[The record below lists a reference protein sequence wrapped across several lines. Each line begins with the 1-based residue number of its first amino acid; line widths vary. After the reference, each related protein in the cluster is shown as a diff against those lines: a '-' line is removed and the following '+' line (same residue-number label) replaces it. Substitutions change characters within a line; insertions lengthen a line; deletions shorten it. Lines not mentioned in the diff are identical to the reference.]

1 MFCSEC
7 GNAVDEGVA
16 FCPGCGAKIEEAQTV
31 STVSISNPKVEK
43 TMEPKNGFF
52 ASLFD
57 FSFSRFITTK
67 IIKVLYGIGVVVAV
81 LGAGAAI
88 LLPVFKG
95 YSSEGG
101 KFLALILFPLLA
113 LLGIIITRVW
123 LEIIIVMFRIAEHTG
138 EIAMQGRRKS

>member
-1 MFCSEC
+1 MFCSNC
-7 GNAVDEGVA
+7 GNVVDEGVA
-16 FCPGCGAKIEEAQTV
+16 FCISCGSKVENTQTV
-31 STVSISNPKVEK
+31 STVSVSSAKEESYTGK
-43 TMEPKNGFF
+43 KGFF

-57 FSFSRFITTK
+57 FSFTKFITTK
-67 IIKVLYGIGVVVAV
+67 IIKLLYGLGVVVSI
-81 LGAGAAI
+81 LGAGVAI

-101 KFLALILFPLLA
+101 KILALILFPLLA
-113 LLGIIITRVW
+113 LLGIIIIRVW